1 MLYGI
6 EILFPS
12 NAEFDWLITLSLVV
26 CVLFLALL
34 GAPLFIV
41 ILAAAMIGFYSAE
54 IPLTVITVEVYRLV
68 DTPLLLALPLF
79 TFAGYVLAES
89 NLSTKLVRLAQVLL
103 GWLPGGL
110 AVVAFVSCAFF
121 TAFTGASGVTIVAVG
136 ALLFP
141 ALVRAGYPEKFSLG
155 LVTTSG
161 SLGLLL
167 APSLPLILYGVI
179 VQQMDLPKPFSM
191 RDLFIA
197 GLLPAF
203 LMIFM
208 LSMYSVWTNRSF
220 GISSPKFSKAEVR
233 AAWMDMRWE
242 LPLPFLVLGGIYSG
256 LFTVSEVAAVAALYI
271 LVVETM
277 ILREV
282 KLRELSKI
290 TLEAM
295 VMVGGILLILG
306 VSLAFTNYL
315 IDAQIPQ
322 YLFTYTQSF
331 ITNKYTFLILL
342 NLMLLAL
349 GAILD
354 IFSALVIMVPLIV
367 PLALGFGVDPIHLG
381 IIFLANMQI
390 GYFTPPIGMNLFIA
404 SYRFKKPITEL
415 YSATLPFM
423 LVLLS
428 ALILITYIPKLSLI
442 FLDR

>member
-1 MLYGI
+1 MTPL
-6 EILFPS
+6 ILS
-12 NAEFDWLITLSLVV
+12 A
-26 CVLFLALL
+26 CVLFLALA
-34 GAPLFIV
+34 GAPLFAV
-41 ILAAAMIGFYSAE
+41 ILAAAMIGFYFAE

-89 NLSTKLVRLAQVLL
+89 NLSTKLVKLTQALL

-110 AVVAFVSCAFF
+110 AVVAFVTCAFF
-121 TAFTGASGVTIVAVG
+121 TAFTGASGVTIVALG

-167 APSLPLILYGVI
+167 APSLPLIIYGVI
-179 VQQMDLPKPFSM
+179 VQQMDLPKPFTM
-191 RDLFIA
+191 RELFLA
-197 GLLPAF
+197 GLLPAL
-203 LMIFM
+203 LMILM
-208 LSMYSVWTNRSF
+208 LTIYSVWSNRDLGLSHK
-220 GISSPKFSKAEVR
+220 KFSKAEVW
-233 AAWMDMRWE
+233 AAWIDMRWE
-242 LPLPFLVLGGIYSG
+242 IPLPFLVLGGIYSG
-256 LFTVSEVAAVAALYI
+256 IFAVSEAAAVAALYI
-271 LVVETM
+271 LVIETLV
-277 ILREV
+277 LREV
-282 KLRELSKI
+282 KLSKLFSI
-290 TLEAM
+290 TVDAM

-322 YLFTYTQSF
+322 YLFTSTQSF

-342 NLMLLAL
+342 NLLLLAL

-367 PLALGFGVDPIHLG
+367 PLALGFGVDPVHLG

-404 SYRFKKPITEL
+404 SYRFKRPIMEL

-423 LVLLS
+423 IVLLS
-428 ALILITYIPKLSLI
+428 ALLLITYFPELSLI
-442 FLDR
+442 LLDR